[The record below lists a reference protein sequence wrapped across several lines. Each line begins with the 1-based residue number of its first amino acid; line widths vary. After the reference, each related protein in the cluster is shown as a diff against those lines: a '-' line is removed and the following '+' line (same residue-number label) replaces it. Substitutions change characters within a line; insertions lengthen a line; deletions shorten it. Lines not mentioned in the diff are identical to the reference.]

1 MEEDMK
7 KTYKLKGLDCA
18 NCLAK
23 MERKISRL
31 KGVRNVTSNFFT
43 EKMVIEAD
51 DILMPEIEEAVSKIA
66 TITVLRGVL
75 NIIMSFTCSAKSFII
90 RLLTVK
96 NINM

>member
-1 MEEDMK
+1 MKSAWSISKKNTVNKEFVRRYMEEDMK

-51 DILMPEIEEAVSKIA
+51 DILMPEIEEAAAKI
-66 TITVLRGVL
+66 IKKYEPQIVLEE
-75 NIIMSFTCSAKSFII
+75 A
-90 RLLTVK
+90 
-96 NINM
+96 

>member
-1 MEEDMK
+1 MK

-51 DILMPEIEEAVSKIA
+51 DILIPEIEEAAAKI
-66 TITVLRGVL
+66 IKKYEPQIVLEE
-75 NIIMSFTCSAKSFII
+75 A
-90 RLLTVK
+90 
-96 NINM
+96 